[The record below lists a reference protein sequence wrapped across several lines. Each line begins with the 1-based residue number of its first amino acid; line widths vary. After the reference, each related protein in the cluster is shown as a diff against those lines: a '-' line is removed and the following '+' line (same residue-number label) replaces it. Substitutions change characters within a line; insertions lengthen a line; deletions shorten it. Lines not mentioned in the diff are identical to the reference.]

1 MRVILFTGKGGVG
14 KTTTAAATALR
25 IAAAGQRVVV
35 TSADPAHSLADS
47 FGIELASEPTEVAP
61 GCWAQQ
67 LDGRERLEENWA
79 DIRDWMMEVFEWA
92 GVDEIAAE
100 ELAMLPGLEEVFALT
115 EVESLC
121 ESGDFD
127 VVVVDCAPTA
137 ETVRLLSL
145 PDILSWYMDRLYPAS
160 RRMNRM
166 VGPIVSRITSL
177 PVASDSV
184 FVAGR
189 RFYDR
194 IDAVREILSDPEV
207 TSVRLVVNPE
217 AMVVAEARRTY
228 TYLALFGYHI
238 DAVVVNRVLPESVE
252 GEWMARWRSSQQV
265 HLDTIADCFGE
276 LPILMA
282 EHTGAEVVGMEQLGE
297 FGGSLWGEVNPSD
310 RLHEGRPMRMAK
322 EGESVVLSIGLPF
335 TESSDIELSRTG
347 DDLFVAVGPHRR
359 SLALPES
366 LRRRDVDSAKVADGS
381 LRIRFVDRAVL
392 AT

>member
-1 MRVILFTGKGGVG
+1 MRVVLFTGKGGVG
-14 KTTTAAATALR
+14 KTTTAASTALR
-25 IAAAGQRVVV
+25 IAAGGQRVVV

-47 FGIELASEPTEVAP
+47 FGVDLASEPIEVSP

-115 EVESLC
+115 EVERLC

-160 RRMNRM
+160 RRMNRV
-166 VGPIVSRITSL
+166 VGPIVSRMTSL

-184 FVAGR
+184 FATGR
-189 RFYDR
+189 RFYER
-194 IDAVREILSDPEV
+194 IDAVRQILADPEV

-228 TYLALFGYHI
+228 TYLALFGYHV
-238 DAVVVNRVLPESVE
+238 DAVVVNRVLPDSVE
-252 GEWMARWRSSQQV
+252 GEWMDRWRTSQAV
-265 HLDTIADCFGE
+265 HLETISECFGD
-276 LPILMA
+276 LPIVQA
-282 EHTGAEVVGMEQLGE
+282 EHSGAEVVGMNQLVE
-297 FGGSLWGEVNPSD
+297 FGEALWGEIDPST
-310 RLHEGRPMRMAK
+310 RLHEGRPMRMNK
-322 EGESVVLSIGLPF
+322 VGDGIVLSIGLPF
-335 TESSDIELSRTG
+335 TESSEVELSRTG

-359 SLALPES
+359 SVTLPES
-366 LRRRDVDSAKVADGS
+366 LRRREVASAKVEAGE
-381 LRIRFVDRAVL
+381 LRIHFVS
-392 AT
+392 

>member
-1 MRVILFTGKGGVG
+1 MRVVLFTGKGGVG
-14 KTTTAAATALR
+14 KTTTAASTALQ
-25 IAAAGQRVVV
+25 IAAGGQRVVV

-47 FGIELASEPTEVAP
+47 FGVDLGSEPTEVHP

-115 EVESLC
+115 EVQTLC
-121 ESGDFD
+121 ESGDYD

-166 VGPIVSRITSL
+166 VGPIVSKITSL

-184 FVAGR
+184 FATGR

-194 IDAVREILSDPEV
+194 IDAVRQILSDPEV

-228 TYLALFGYHI
+228 TYLALFGYHV
-238 DAVVVNRVLPESVE
+238 DAVVVNRVLPDEVD
-252 GEWMARWRSSQQV
+252 GEWMEKWRTSQQA
-265 HLDTIADCFGE
+265 HLETIDESFGD
-276 LPILMA
+276 LPIVRA
-282 EHTGAEVVGMEQLGE
+282 VHGGAEVVGMEQLLE
-297 FGGSLWGEVNPSD
+297 FGESLWGDTDPSE
-310 RLHEGRPMRMAK
+310 RLHDGRPMRLVK
-322 EGESVVLSIGLPF
+322 EDDGVVLAIGLPF

-359 SLALPES
+359 SLMLPES
-366 LRRRDVDSAKVADGS
+366 LRRREVDSAKVEDGE
-381 LRIRFVDRAVL
+381 LRIRFVG
-392 AT
+392 